1 MNLEKLVAVSGLSGI
16 YKMAANRNNGLIIED
31 LDTGK
36 KRFAPSRK
44 HQFTPLESIA
54 IYTDTDS
61 KQLSLVFQ
69 SMIDQMEDTPI
80 VAHTAPPAEIKE
92 YFSDIL
98 PDYDPDRVHLSDM
111 KKVIKWFVFL
121 NDKGLL
127 KEEAPKKETKEK
139 ETPKAEEAK
148 ETAPPKEAKTTKE
161 KKAKAK

>member
-16 YKMAANRNNGLIIED
+16 YKMAANRKNGLIIED

-69 SMIDQMEDTPI
+69 SMLDQMEDNPP

-121 NDKGLL
+121 NEKGLL
-127 KEEAPKKETKEK
+127 IEEAPEKETKKAEKAKEDIAPQKEVKTAKEEAKTK
-139 ETPKAEEAK
+139 
-148 ETAPPKEAKTTKE
+148 
-161 KKAKAK
+161 